1 MRTASPKLDTTE
13 LYATDEALL
22 RCRTALELRDRG
34 NYDGAQEVMR
44 PLWKGIG
51 TRPEIGSLHSSIAA
65 EVLLCAGILT
75 GWIGSRNEIKQ
86 ADNSAKDLITE
97 SIALFESLGDLR
109 KVAEARTELAYC
121 YWRAGSLDEAR
132 IMFNE
137 ALQKLTTAGNTR
149 ANALLGLSVVEWT
162 SSRHDEALKIL
173 TENAPLFAKITNHT
187 LRGFYHNQ
195 LALVLRSLATN
206 ETKSDYFLRAVK
218 EYEEADR
225 EFKRARNTVYRAH
238 VKNNLGFLL
247 FKLSRFRKAHEYL
260 EHARRLTVNVRDRV
274 RTAQVDET
282 RAQVF
287 IAEHKYSQG
296 EIVSQN
302 AARSFEKAGR
312 QCFLAEALTTHGI
325 ALARRGKTVQ
335 AQFAFRKAIEVA
347 SQAGSLNTAG
357 IAALTMIEEL
367 DDLPP
372 ELLSGAYEQ
381 AGEWLSDSQSQEVWH
396 RFRVAGKKLA
406 LKLRVEAKGEVAS
419 EILFDK
425 PQNLKR
431 DLLQV
436 EREMIRKALTKAN
449 GSLTRAAKLLDLS
462 YQALAYLIQ
471 SRHPELL
478 EERSPIRRRGKKHET
493 AGEK

>member
-1 MRTASPKLDTTE
+1 
-13 LYATDEALL
+13 
-22 RCRTALELRDRG
+22 
-34 NYDGAQEVMR
+34 
-44 PLWKGIG
+44 
-51 TRPEIGSLHSSIAA
+51 
-65 EVLLCAGILT
+65 
-75 GWIGSRNEIKQ
+75 
-86 ADNSAKDLITE
+86 
-97 SIALFESLGDLR
+97 
-109 KVAEARTELAYC
+109 
-121 YWRAGSLDEAR
+121 
-132 IMFNE
+132 MFSE

-173 TENAPLFAKITNHT
+173 TENAPLFGKITNHT
-187 LRGFYHNQ
+187 LKGYYHNQ
-195 LALVLRSLATN
+195 LALVFRSLATN

-225 EFKRARNTVYRAH
+225 EFKLARNTVYRAH

-247 FKLSRFRKAHEYL
+247 SKLSRFRKAHEYL
-260 EHARRLTVNVRDRV
+260 EHARRLTINVRDRV

-282 RAQVF
+282 CAQVF
-287 IAEHKYSQG
+287 IAEHKYSQA
-296 EIVSQN
+296 EVVSHT

-325 ALARRGKTVQ
+325 ASARLGKTVR

-347 SQAGSLNTAG
+347 SQAGSLNRAG
-357 IAALTMIEEL
+357 LAALTMIEEL

-406 LKLRVEAKGEVAS
+406 LKLRDEAKGEVAT
-419 EILFDK
+419 EILIDK

-436 EREMIRKALTKAN
+436 EREMIRTALTKAN
-449 GSLTRAAKLLDLS
+449 GSLTRAAKLLDMS
-462 YQALAYLIQ
+462 YQALGYLIQ

-478 EERSPIRRRGKKHET
+478 KERTPIRRRKKPG
-493 AGEK
+493 GEVLS